1 VSVKPKPVSAMAVGL
16 FSVKVNTLGLP
27 TPITVGLK
35 ALATVGLRMTFR
47 FTGPEPAPAVGT
59 CVVLTPLT
67 VLGFAPSVLLV
78 TCTVTVQPP
87 GATLGTVRF
96 NEVAPTTNAGE
107 LVTPTQP
114 PPITVEATVMFTKLS
129 VKLPLV
135 KMLVLPLPSAKVMVL
150 MPPTPMLA
158 GLKDLTMLGA
168 VSGAGVMIK
177 LAAAVV
183 LVLAFTEVTVLVVLV
198 TPGLAAS
205 TLLVTFTLM
214 LQLPVPPALKGTVA
228 PVNVNDVSPAVLPVP
243 TVPPQVLAKL
253 GVPNTF
259 MPAGKI
265 SLNAAPVMAVVVDG
279 LLRVIVNVVAL
290 LAMMV
295 VGENA
300 FTTTGAVKR
309 TASGAVAAMLL
320 PPPLA
325 VLKAPT
331 VGEAAM
337 VLV

>member
-1 VSVKPKPVSAMAVGL
+1 VSVKPKPVKVMAVGL
-16 FSVKVNTLGLP
+16 FRVKVITLGLP
-27 TPITVGLK
+27 TPTTAGLK
-35 ALATVGLRMTFR
+35 ALATVGFRMTFR

-59 CVVLTPLT
+59 WVVVTPLT
-67 VLGFAPSVLLV
+67 VLGLLPSVLLV

-87 GATLGTVRF
+87 GATFGTVRF
-96 NEVAPTTNAGE
+96 KDVAPTTNAGE

-114 PPITVEATVMFTKLS
+114 PPITVEASVMFTKLS
-129 VKLPLV
+129 VKLALV

-150 MPPTPMLA
+150 MPPTLMLA
-158 GLKDLTMLGA
+158 GLNDLTMLGA

-177 LAAAVV
+177 LAAAVA

-205 TLLVTFTLM
+205 TLLVIFTLM
-214 LQLPVPPALKGTVA
+214 LQLPVPPALNGTVA
-228 PVNVNDVSPAVLPVP
+228 AVNAIEVSLAALPVP
-243 TVPPQVLAKL
+243 TVPPQVLVKL

-279 LLRVIVNVVAL
+279 LVRVMVKVVAL
-290 LAMMV
+290 LAMML

-300 FTTTGAVKR
+300 FSTTGAVKR
-309 TASGAVAAMLL
+309 TASGAVAAALF

-325 VLKAPT
+325 VLNEPA
-331 VGEAAM
+331 VGEAAI